1 MKAESFSTDYRDT
14 SVVFERLPVIGA
26 IIRWAKEQF

>member
-1 MKAESFSTDYRDT
+1 MKAESFSTDYWDT
-14 SVVFERLPVIGA
+14 SIVFERVPVLGA